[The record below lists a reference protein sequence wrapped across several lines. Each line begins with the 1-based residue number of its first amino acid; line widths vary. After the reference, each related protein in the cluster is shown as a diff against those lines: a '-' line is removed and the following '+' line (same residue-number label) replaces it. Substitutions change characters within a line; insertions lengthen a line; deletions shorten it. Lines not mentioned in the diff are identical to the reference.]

1 MNGISCSPGQEIFSS
16 RQPVQRRCARRA
28 PRGEQEA
35 VMEIESRTI
44 VGAAAAFA
52 LVGAAVWG
60 SSLLFQPPQEERAAT
75 GTVEIVQVP
84 ERSWAV
90 EIKELGA
97 TDSPSDATRTAANR

>member
-1 MNGISCSPGQEIFSS
+1 M
-16 RQPVQRRCARRA
+16 V
-28 PRGEQEA
+28 
-35 VMEIESRTI
+35 IESRTI

-60 SSLLFQPPQEERAAT
+60 SSLLFQPPAEQKAAA
-75 GTVEIVQVP
+75 GTVTVVQVP

-97 TDSPSDATRTAANR
+97 TDSPTDATRTAANR